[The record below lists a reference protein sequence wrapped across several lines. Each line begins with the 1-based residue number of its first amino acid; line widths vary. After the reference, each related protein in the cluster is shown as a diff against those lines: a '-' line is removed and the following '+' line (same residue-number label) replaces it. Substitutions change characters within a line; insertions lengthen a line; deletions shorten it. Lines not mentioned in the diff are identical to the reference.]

1 METLE
6 LTRENAYRVFI
17 EDNLTLPVAA
27 SRFGLTV
34 GTFRKHLARWEI
46 KKAQKDAVKNTHK
59 TFIERYGEDGW
70 SKLVRKYSPEA
81 KRKGA
86 EKRWETRR
94 PKIVAR
100 YASEG
105 ITEGK
110 LRELY
115 IDENQTLKQVGE
127 YYDRTPDQARKIL
140 KFFRI
145 VKSPEKVK
153 ESRRRGLQEFRD
165 DPVRLAEAVRKFHE
179 TCLERYGDNWYY
191 NHASKLE
198 LEVFELVKTLIPDYE
213 VINGDYTIIRRPGSG
228 GALQLDIYVPELQ
241 KAIEVNGE
249 YWHDR
254 DGYERD
260 LKEGTMTTREA
271 LKDSLCREKGI
282 SLLHVW
288 DKDWLSNQSEAQ
300 SAIQEFLEG

>member
-17 EDNLTLPVAA
+17 EDNLTLPAAA
-27 SRFGLTV
+27 SRFGLAV

-46 KKAQKDAVKNTHK
+46 KKTQKAIGENVSKSLRKRYAPDSEGNRVKRRGSGPSSETLKK
-59 TFIERYGEDGW
+59 TWAIRRKGIT
-70 SKLVRKYSPEA
+70 RKYHA
-81 KRKGA
+81 Q
-86 EKRWETRR
+86 
-94 PKIVAR
+94 
-100 YASEG
+100 G
-105 ITEGK
+105 ITEEI
-110 LRELY
+110 LVDLY
-115 IDENQTLKQVGE
+115 IVKNMSMKEVGQKFDKSKDQT
-127 YYDRTPDQARKIL
+127 RKIL

-165 DPVRLAEAVRKFHE
+165 DPVKQAEAVRKFHE

-213 VINGDYTIIRRPGSG
+213 VLNGDYTIIRRPGSG
-228 GALQLDIYVPELQ
+228 GAMQLDIYVPELQ